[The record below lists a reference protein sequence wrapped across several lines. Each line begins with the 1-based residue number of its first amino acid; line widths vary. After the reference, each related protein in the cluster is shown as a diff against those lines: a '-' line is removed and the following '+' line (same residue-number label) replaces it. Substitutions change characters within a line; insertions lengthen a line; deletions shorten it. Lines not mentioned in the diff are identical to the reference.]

1 MHIEES
7 AFHSL
12 NRANQGHAPTH
23 PPDSETFLPCYTFL
37 GITQPRTSFWGDGA
51 LRSKYCTFTF
61 LPRQC
66 ETMFHNPTVRLIS
79 TRSSMPISSKP
90 SWTFR
95 PSTCSYIYSTRLA
108 LKFKGQTSPFMKSCY
123 QWRRET
129 LETHWKSYALNWEQ
143 EWQWLQPSRK
153 DTWKA
158 LLGWRQVWFD
168 WVLISS
174 CAFRWPKDCQWSIWG
189 IGFTCLVNR
198 VRVESCPHL
207 R

>member
-1 MHIEES
+1 MHFGHGQHGLHALFQLSSVQHKYFMHIEES

-79 TRSSMPISSKP
+79 TRSSMPIQAASQVEP
-90 SWTFR
+90 LGHQRVHTFIV
-95 PSTCSYIYSTRLA
+95 P
-108 LKFKGQTSPFMKSCY
+108 
-123 QWRRET
+123 
-129 LETHWKSYALNWEQ
+129 
-143 EWQWLQPSRK
+143 
-153 DTWKA
+153 D
-158 LLGWRQVWFD
+158 
-168 WVLISS
+168 
-174 CAFRWPKDCQWSIWG
+174 
-189 IGFTCLVNR
+189 
-198 VRVESCPHL
+198 
-207 R
+207 